1 MADYTVNAPRL
12 HRAPSARGWE
22 FRFYFAMVF
31 ALALLVGVLTWSWRV
46 LTTGQLPRLGPVGR
60 AVSDARAITPML
72 FRA

>member
-1 MADYTVNAPRL
+1 MADYTVNTPRL
-12 HRAPSARGWE
+12 HRAPSARGLE
-22 FRFYFAMVF
+22 FRFYFSLVF